1 MFFRWCHHC
10 CCSKMA
16 RSCGY
21 VFNVVKR
28 GIWNPKHYLFFLP
41 LKRKSQ
47 KARLWLM
54 LTMSATNAGVTTG
67 KTQIRNYSTTKND
80 CDDMQWIWLV
90 GSDQSLWW
98 KAVRQS
104 QSAISQFVLEGVQV
118 GNYRNY
124 TVKVLLLLF
133 HNQKTNSCNTFF
145 WVSYRKRCIM
155 SKLCSLAQ
163 TLIDCSGMAVCL
175 RLIAVDLNRNCAEK
189 GSLCK
194 HLAIK
199 SGCCYSPMAL
209 EEVGRP
215 SCKEIQ
221 GCRSS

>member
-54 LTMSATNAGVTTG
+54 LTMSAINAGVTTG
-67 KTQIRNYSTTKND
+67 KTQIRKYSTTKND

-90 GSDQSLWW
+90 GNDQSLWW

-104 QSAISQFVLEGVQV
+104 QSAISQFVLERVQI

-124 TVKVLLLLF
+124 TVKVLLLF

-145 WVSYRKRCIM
+145 LSLIPKEMHHEQVVLIRTDSDWLQCDGVVVWEWLQSVWTVTVQRKVACANTLQ
-155 SKLCSLAQ
+155 SKVVAVTAPGLGG
-163 TLIDCSGMAVCL
+163 SGPAFL
-175 RLIAVDLNRNCAEK
+175 
-189 GSLCK
+189 
-194 HLAIK
+194 
-199 SGCCYSPMAL
+199 
-209 EEVGRP
+209 
-215 SCKEIQ
+215 
-221 GCRSS
+221 